1 MCIRVG
7 QNSSFCFFSITEMET
22 LVLCTKAAIAC
33 RLCRLLTCF
42 CATTARTEWCP
53 RSACQQLM
61 FCYHSACLT
70 RPEFCLSNKARA
82 VIGKE
87 GVVGQKLTEAFL
99 GQINLIAP
107 PLYVV
112 TAQTMERM
120 EGLELLN
127 KAVDAIKEN
136 ITTAGGVFQIQEA
149 VSFLLHFLL
158 ATCSVATHSPLHKAS
173 KKGLPSKK
181 NILTV

>member
-7 QNSSFCFFSITEMET
+7 QNPSFCLFSITEVET
-22 LVLCTKAAIAC
+22 VVLCTKAAIPC
-33 RLCRLLTCF
+33 RLCRLPTGF
-42 CATTARTEWCP
+42 HAATARTCP
-53 RSACQQLM
+53 RSACQQLI

-70 RPEFCLSNKARA
+70 RPELSLVK
-82 VIGKE
+82 
-87 GVVGQKLTEAFL
+87 VVFGQKLTKAFL

-136 ITTAGGVFQIQEA
+136 ITAAGGVFQIQEA
-149 VSFLLHFLL
+149 VSFLLHFLP

-173 KKGLPSKK
+173 KKRFT
-181 NILTV
+181 I